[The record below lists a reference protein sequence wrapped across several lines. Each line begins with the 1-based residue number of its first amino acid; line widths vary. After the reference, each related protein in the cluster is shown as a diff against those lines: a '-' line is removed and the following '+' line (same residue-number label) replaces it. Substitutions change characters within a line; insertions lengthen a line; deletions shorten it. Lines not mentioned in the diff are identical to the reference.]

1 MLTFSHLYY
10 FAEEEGASKV
20 AKVDI
25 PTTPLVG
32 GVPGSLG
39 IAYPPQPTLGVMQP
53 MYVLIRFF
61 S

>member
-1 MLTFSHLYY
+1 M
-10 FAEEEGASKV
+10 

>member
-1 MLTFSHLYY
+1 MISFWHLYY

-25 PTTPLVG
+25 PTTSLVG
-32 GVPGSLG
+32 GVVPGSLG

-53 MYVLIRFF
+53 VYVFY
-61 S
+61 